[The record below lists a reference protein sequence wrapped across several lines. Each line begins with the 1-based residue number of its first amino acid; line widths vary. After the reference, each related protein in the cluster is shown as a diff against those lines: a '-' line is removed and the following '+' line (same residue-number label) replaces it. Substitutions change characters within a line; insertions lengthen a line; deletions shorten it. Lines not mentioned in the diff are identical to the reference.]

1 MELEQIMAM
10 DYYRCDMTEAL
21 LMDDSNLRDAVLE
34 SETPVFSV
42 GDSDSDYL
50 SAWVQ
55 SPAKRAFDFAIVLA
69 MFPLLLPLFLIVAC
83 VVRFTSRG
91 PVFFLQKRVG
101 RNGTYFTIYKFRT
114 MRHSNEKRG
123 LITTIDDPAITSIGR
138 FLRWSKLD
146 EVPQFLNVLRGEMS
160 LVGPRPKVPGQQTS
174 LLRCRPGITGAA
186 TLAFAQEEAFLVGV
200 PEDKLE
206 DYFRTVLLPLKESL
220 DARYMA
226 RATPL
231 SDLRL
236 LQHTAMRRWDRTNI
250 SHLLA
255 PAKNIPAQGASP
267 LETRAG
273 IGD

>member
-1 MELEQIMAM
+1 MAM
-10 DYYRCDMTEAL
+10 DYHRCNLTEVL
-21 LMDDSNLRDAVLE
+21 LTDDSNLRNALLE
-34 SETPVFSV
+34 PKNPVITAGS
-42 GDSDSDYL
+42 SDSDCL

-55 SPAKRAFDFAIVLA
+55 SPARRAFDLALVLA
-69 MFPLLLPLFLIVAC
+69 MLPLLLPLFLIVTC

-101 RNGTYFTIYKFRT
+101 RNGILFTIFKFRT
-114 MRHSNEKRG
+114 MKVCDGRRG
-123 LITTIDDPAITSIGR
+123 LITTINDPAITAAGR

-146 EVPQFLNVLRGEMS
+146 ELPQFLNVLRGEMS
-160 LVGPRPKVPGQQTS
+160 LVGPRPKVPEQQTR

-186 TLAFAQEEAFLVGV
+186 TIAFAQEEAFLVGI

-226 RATPL
+226 RATPF

-255 PAKNIPAQGASP
+255 PAKSIPAQSVSP
-267 LETRAG
+267 LETG
-273 IGD
+273 MGLGD